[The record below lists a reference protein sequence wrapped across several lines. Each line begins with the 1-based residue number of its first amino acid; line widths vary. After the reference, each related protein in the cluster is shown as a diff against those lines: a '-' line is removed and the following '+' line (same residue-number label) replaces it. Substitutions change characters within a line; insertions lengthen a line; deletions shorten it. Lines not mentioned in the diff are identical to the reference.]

1 MLAQYPRAIAIFP
14 SLIALCLS
22 LACTQSL
29 EQRAAKSMVS
39 GTDALAEMYRKDLGE
54 KRAFQSGTL
63 WNLIKLTEYTGDD
76 RYAGWVRDMIGFAVR
91 DPGVRLV
98 DSSQP
103 QPALPVDPGRG
114 LLRFTNYVL
123 APVGRPAFIARRFIE
138 QFISEAGEGYV
149 LTHQILVVQ
158 WAREQGLKLPASA
171 EDRTQQLLEA
181 LEREQDANA
190 KFSDLYAERAA
201 ILIMYGNPAPEK
213 VAGWIDLVVNAQRD
227 DGSWGTSS
235 QTIVYDGR
243 QSFATNTEAS
253 HTQSWALLALASYLK
268 QQQRQA

>member
-1 MLAQYPRAIAIFP
+1 MHRPVQEPRAIAILP
-14 SLIALCLS
+14 LLLVPCLL

-39 GTDALAEMYRKDLGE
+39 GTDALAEMYRKDVGE

-63 WNLIKLTEYTGDD
+63 WNLVKLTEYTGDD
-76 RYAGWVRDMIGFAVR
+76 RYASWVKDMIGFAVR

-103 QPALPVDPGRG
+103 QPVLPVDPGRG

-123 APVGRPAFIARRFIE
+123 APVGRPAFMARRFIE
-138 QFISEAGEGYV
+138 QFISETGEGYV
-149 LTHQILVVQ
+149 LTHQILVVE
-158 WAREQGLKLPASA
+158 WAREQGLKLPPSV
-171 EDRTQQLLEA
+171 EDRIRQLLKA

-190 KFSDLYAERAA
+190 KFSDLYAERTA
-201 ILIMYGNPAPEK
+201 ILIMYGDPAPEK
-213 VAGWIDLVVNAQRD
+213 VAGWIDLVVDAQRD
-227 DGSWGTSS
+227 DGGWGTSS

-243 QSFATNTEAS
+243 ESVTPNTEAS
-253 HTQSWALLALASYLK
+253 HTQSWALLALAAYLK
-268 QQQRQA
+268 HH